1 MKKNYKLLILMSI
14 LVPLFF
20 ASCASK
26 QKAQGT
32 PPEPK
37 VEEVKA
43 PVVEKEEPNQEAV
56 KQDPLLAELK
66 LFQGENGKVNK
77 ARKKAVELGADE
89 AYPDFFNAADDVKRT
104 ADTAAE
110 TGNLK
115 EAIAKYEEAV
125 SRYETLINLTEASNL
140 RTEIEANGFAAYS
153 PSDYADAERFSI
165 NTVDH
170 YPLDHKMA
178 KESSEDALKLYKKV
192 VNKGYFEFAKTAK
205 DSAKESKYYCDSIKV
220 ARSRKEEYNNAVKT
234 YNRGKS
240 AADRSDYKEAYMSY
254 DEAAKL
260 FAKLYVEVSLKRAE
274 AERAMAEAAKRQQES
289 SDLALEADKEAP
301 LTEGGEGFTEGD
313 LDLQDLSTPQTEA
326 PIENINTQDDES
338 ENTENNQTT
347 AEGGK

>member
-1 MKKNYKLLILMSI
+1 
-14 LVPLFF
+14 
-20 ASCASK
+20 
-26 QKAQGT
+26 
-32 PPEPK
+32 
-37 VEEVKA
+37 
-43 PVVEKEEPNQEAV
+43 
-56 KQDPLLAELK
+56 
-66 LFQGENGKVNK
+66 
-77 ARKKAVELGADE
+77 
-89 AYPDFFNAADDVKRT
+89 
-104 ADTAAE
+104 
-110 TGNLK
+110 
-115 EAIAKYEEAV
+115 
-125 SRYETLINLTEASNL
+125 
-140 RTEIEANGFAAYS
+140 
-153 PSDYADAERFSI
+153 
-165 NTVDH
+165 
-170 YPLDHKMA
+170 MA

-205 DSAKESKYYCDSIKV
+205 DTAIESKYYCDSIKV

-240 AADRSDYKEAYMSY
+240 AADRSDYKEAYVSY

-301 LTEGGEGFTEGD
+301 LTEGGEGFAEGD

-326 PIENINTQDDES
+326 PVENINTQDDES

>member
-1 MKKNYKLLILMSI
+1 MKKNYKLIILMFV
-14 LVPLFF
+14 LVPILF

-26 QKAQGT
+26 QKAKDI

-37 VEEVKA
+37 VEDVKTSD
-43 PVVEKEEPNQEAV
+43 VEQEGAET
-56 KQDPLLAELK
+56 DPILAKLK
-66 LFQGENGKVNK
+66 LFQGEDGKVNQV
-77 ARKKAVELGADE
+77 RKRAIELGADE
-89 AYPDFFNAADDVKRT
+89 AYPDFFNAADDVKQK
-104 ADTAAE
+104 ADTDVAA
-110 TGNLK
+110 GNLK

-153 PSDYADAERFSI
+153 PADYAEAERFSI
-165 NTVDH
+165 NTIDH
-170 YPLDHKMA
+170 YNLDYTMA

-205 DSAKESKYYCDSIKV
+205 DTAIESKYYCDSIKV

-240 AADRSDYKEAYMSY
+240 AADRSDYKEAYVSY

-274 AERAMAEAAKRQQES
+274 AEKAMAEATIRQQES

-301 LTEGGEGFTEGD
+301 LTEGGEGFTEGE
-313 LDLQDLSTPQTEA
+313 LDLQDLSTPETGE
-326 PIENINTQDDES
+326 PVENINTQDDES
-338 ENTENNQTT
+338 ENTDNSQTT
-347 AEGGK
+347 EGGNQ